1 MEFTLGSHS
10 WYALCILITCFPPCF
25 SSEWVWHSCLLW
37 RQKEIIPLCFVL
49 TQAVT
54 PEWGT
59 GAGTCRAWWIFTFSF
74 LRTKSWNSS
83 ASSRTENKHFQT
95 SHREQPWAWGQL
107 GLAVSGTG
115 QPLPL
120 TETPPTTPSQCWA
133 LAPDTDGNLG
143 RRSSDLRSTSS
154 REPKIA
160 GRS

>member
-1 MEFTLGSHS
+1 MEFTLDSHS

-54 PEWGT
+54 PECGT
-59 GAGTCRAWWIFTFSF
+59 GAGTCRAWWIFMYQKLELICQQQNRQQTFP
-74 LRTKSWNSS
+74 
-83 ASSRTENKHFQT
+83 NKPQ
-95 SHREQPWAWGQL
+95 RAAL
-107 GLAVSGTG
+107 GLGAAGIGCVWHRAAPS
-115 QPLPL
+115 PHRD
-120 TETPPTTPSQCWA
+120 PPPTPSQRWA